1 MKKLL
6 IAAAAL
12 VFVLILIIALPQLG
26 GSCVFYGTLSKTQS
40 CTFALMQTAG
50 LGGVLGGVLVMIWK
64 VTKDKQ
70 AEKEKEEE
78 EDNDDEDDDS
88 ES

>member
-1 MKKLL
+1 MKKIL

-12 VFVLILIIALPQLG
+12 VFVLILIISLPQLG

-50 LGGVLGGVLVMIWK
+50 LGGVLGGVLVLIWK

-70 AEKEKEEE
+70 AEKEA
-78 EDNDDEDDDS
+78 EDEGDDDDDEDTDS
-88 ES
+88 